1 MLGPSGLESGLLGWI
16 WGLPSW
22 NLAFCGLLRLHLNSC
37 GFLELFVFYFMVV
50 AYLPTNVLTLP
61 ARRLINTVS
70 YHARRSSIS
79 NKEIPQEQSNQ
90 PNKQTS
96 ERTNEQTNEL
106 KNARAKN
113 KQTSTRTSNQRTNE
127 RTDERTNRHTNK
139 ETNKK
144 TIINKT
150 IIKQANKVTN

>member
-1 MLGPSGLESGLLGWI
+1 MLGPSGLEPGLLDWI

-22 NLAFCGLLRLHLNSC
+22 NLAFRGPLRLNLNSC
-37 GFLELFVFYFMVV
+37 GFLGLFVFYFMVV

-90 PNKQTS
+90 PNKQT
-96 ERTNEQTNEL
+96 
-106 KNARAKN
+106 N
-113 KQTSTRTSNQRTNE
+113 KRTNE
-127 RTDERTNRHTNK
+127 RTNERTK
-139 ETNKK
+139 ERTGKK
-144 TIINKT
+144 
-150 IIKQANKVTN
+150 IKQAHERKLLP